1 MAKKR
6 QPVQPQST
14 SLALLRQDVED
25 FLITWNKEVFYNE
38 RELQMNLAMWLKCI
52 YKDVYI
58 EYYIPKPKMVFN
70 NYQNTP
76 LIPYPYVWDSEMKL
90 DIVVKIDDFY
100 YPIELKYKTRELD
113 QKLFP
118 NGVHI
123 ERFNENP
130 LRDYYGNALNIGVLK
145 NQSAQ
150 NLGRYDFWKDVRR
163 VELTVCRFNK
173 TVKGGLSIFVTND
186 MTYMKTQ
193 NNANYAGFSMMD
205 IGQAHSNKKYW
216 TTGTALTT
224 TSGRPDFDTYGYYE
238 TKWWKMG
245 NINPN
250 NKMYVAPIGSP
261 QYVNPKQ
268 IPNNDGLT
276 LCYCIV
282 EIPPCNS
289 SSASAKP
296 DIDDNRSELIHKNK
310 K

>member
-130 LRDYYGNALNIGVLK
+130 LRDYYGNTLNIGVLK

-163 VELTVCRFNK
+163 IELATTRFNN
-173 TVKGGLSIFVTND
+173 VKGGLAIFVTND
-186 MTYMKTQ
+186 MTYMRTKQ
-193 NNANYAGFSMMD
+193 GANYSDFSMED
-205 IGQAHSNKKYW
+205 IGQSHGGKKCW
-216 TTGTALTT
+216 AQGTAPST
-224 TSGRPDFDTYGYYE
+224 TSGRPCFYTIGNYE

-245 NINPN
+245 NILSNS
-250 NKMYVAPIGSP
+250 MHISP
-261 QYVNPKQ
+261 TRKIQYVNPS
-268 IPNNDGLT
+268 N
-276 LCYCIV
+276 
-282 EIPPCNS
+282 
-289 SSASAKP
+289 
-296 DIDDNRSELIHKNK
+296 
-310 K
+310 